1 MVRAAANENIQ
12 TIELALHG
20 VEQCARHARH
30 QLRDAHTGPAP
41 FIDDGDRVVADL
53 RQHVANL
60 ERALACVRANIQ
72 FLAHHNPAL
81 PMLNVARDHQQ
92 LPGAS

>member
-1 MVRAAANENIQ
+1 MVRAAANDNIQ

-20 VEQCARHARH
+20 VEHCARHALHR
-30 QLRDAHTGPAP
+30 LRDPHTGPAP

-72 FLAHHNPAL
+72 FLAYHNPVL
-81 PMLNVARDHQQ
+81 PMLNATHHHQ
-92 LPGAS
+92 

>member
-20 VEQCARHARH
+20 VEKCARHALH
-30 QLRDAHTGPAP
+30 WLHDAHTGPAP

-60 ERALACVRANIQ
+60 ESALACVRANIQ